1 MRLRGVEIEKAVRR
15 MGLAD
20 TYKDRHWDRAVK
32 VTDNAVQKAE
42 PEWLERLLAALLE
55 VGEPTYPMRY
65 GFEVALR
72 RLASAPGGAERTA
85 RVRALAA
92 EGRAWGGDLRYS
104 LPEVAEWLACAQPA
118 EHLLAVFDDAGASD
132 ELAACLLQETALRHD
147 AASAAGF
154 AGRLRDAGH
163 PLANLPLRPVGAER
177 HLGLP
182 RHPGPAEPWRP
193 PGEGAP
199 EAPGAPGLD
208 IGVAAVDWPDARQ
221 ALSAYRNW
229 PPGADAL
236 EAGLFRLDR
245 PLAPADFGASLL
257 RLLPAASTGATTA
270 GVRRAT
276 TVDVLRT
283 LFGGAASGGAYG
295 PRMHGAY
302 ARKASWESLAALAD
316 VQEADPAAIE
326 RGADRCTWL
335 FYGSDWHLR
344 VVPPLDVGIA
354 TLRPDRRTVA
364 VLAVTDSD

>member
-1 MRLRGVEIEKAVRR
+1 MEIEKAVRR

-20 TYKDRHWDRAVK
+20 TYEDRHWDRAVK

-55 VGEPTYPMRY
+55 VEKPTHPMRY
-65 GFEVALR
+65 GFEVALG
-72 RLASAPGGAERTA
+72 RLASAPGDAQRTA
-85 RVRALAA
+85 RVRTLAV

-104 LPEVAEWLACAQPA
+104 LPEVAEWLACAQPP
-118 EHLLAVFDDAGASD
+118 EHLLAVLDGAEASD

-147 AASAAGF
+147 ATSAGGF
-154 AGRLRDAGH
+154 AARLRAAGH
-163 PLANLPLRPVGAER
+163 PLADLPLRPVGAER

-182 RHPGPAEPWRP
+182 RYPGRAEPWRP

-199 EAPGAPGLD
+199 DAPGPSGLD
-208 IGVAAVDWPDARQ
+208 VHAAAVDWPGARQ

-229 PPGADAL
+229 PSGADAL

-245 PLAPADFGASLL
+245 ALAPPDFGASLL
-257 RLLPAASTGATTA
+257 RLLPAASTGPTVA
-270 GVRRAT
+270 GVRRVV

-283 LFGGAASGGAYG
+283 LFSGAASGGAYG

-302 ARKASWESLAALAD
+302 ARKAAWESLAALAGVRGTD
-316 VQEADPAAIE
+316 LAAIE
-326 RGADRCTWL
+326 RAADRCTWL
-335 FYGSDWHLR
+335 FYGSDWHLQ
-344 VVPPLDVGIA
+344 VVPPLDAGVA
-354 TLRPDRRTVA
+354 VLRPDGRTVA

>member
-1 MRLRGVEIEKAVRR
+1 MEIEEAVRR

-20 TYKDRHWDRAVK
+20 TYRDRHWDRAVK

-42 PEWLERLLAALLE
+42 PEWLEGLLAALLE

-72 RLASAPGGAERTA
+72 RLASAPGDAGRTA

-92 EGRAWGGDLRYS
+92 GGRTWSGDLRYD
-104 LPEVAEWLACAQPA
+104 LPEVAEWLACAQPS
-118 EHLLAVFDDAGASD
+118 EHLLAVFDDAEASD

-147 AASAAGF
+147 ATSAAGF
-154 AGRLRDAGH
+154 AGRLRAAGH
-163 PLANLPLRPVGAER
+163 PLAELPLRPVGAER

-193 PGEGAP
+193 PGEGTPAV
-199 EAPGAPGLD
+199 PGPSGLD
-208 IGVAAVDWPDARQ
+208 IGVAAVDWPGARE

-229 PPGADAL
+229 PSGADAV

-245 PLAPADFGASLL
+245 AVAPAGFGASLL
-257 RLLPAASTGATTA
+257 RLLPGASTGASVA
-270 GVRRAT
+270 GVRRVT
-276 TVDVLRT
+276 TADVLRT
-283 LFGGAASGGAYG
+283 LFAGAASGGAYG

-316 VQEADPAAIE
+316 AGQTGLAAIE
-326 RGADRCTWL
+326 QAADRCTWL
-335 FYGSDWHLR
+335 FYGSDWHLQ
-344 VVPPLDVGIA
+344 VVPPLDVGVA
-354 TLRPDRRTVA
+354 VLRPDRRTVA